1 MIRWNLLDM
10 DTKGTES
17 IVILQRLEFFIA
29 HKIYSQV
36 KLKNFLCMLIAW
48 LGSGN
53 MEKFWIK
60 LQLII
65 ASWLIIA
72 FFFPEGHVYR
82 LSREIK
88 CYPRKKSFIII
99 IIIRWNLVSKH

>member
-1 MIRWNLLDM
+1 M
-10 DTKGTES
+10 DTKGTDQS

-36 KLKNFLCMLIAW
+36 KLKTFLCMLIAW

-60 LQLII
+60 LQCL
-65 ASWLIIA
+65 LTR
-72 FFFPEGHVYR
+72 FH
-82 LSREIK
+82 L
-88 CYPRKKSFIII
+88 III
-99 IIIRWNLVSKH
+99 IIIIIIIIKLFLRVALNIS

>member
-1 MIRWNLLDM
+1 M

-53 MEKFWIK
+53 KIK
-60 LQLII
+60 LQCL
-65 ASWLIIA
+65 LTR
-72 FFFPEGHVYR
+72 FH
-82 LSREIK
+82 L
-88 CYPRKKSFIII
+88 III
-99 IIIRWNLVSKH
+99 IIIVKIELFFRG